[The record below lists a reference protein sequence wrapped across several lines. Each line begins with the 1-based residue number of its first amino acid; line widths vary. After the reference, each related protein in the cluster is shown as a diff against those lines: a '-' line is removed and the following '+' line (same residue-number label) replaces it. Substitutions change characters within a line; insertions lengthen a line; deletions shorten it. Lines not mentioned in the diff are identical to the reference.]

1 MRECVMHPLLFLSF
15 AVLNKPV
22 ACSMI
27 LTSTRS
33 VSISSMR
40 RTVPSM
46 GPLQAIRDR
55 FKSSP
60 SVVKLPPPVAFEAAE
75 AVECE
80 LDKPETCEEPKLVMS
95 STDKILV
102 KLGMKTEGECKL
114 EPEGENLMEKIKCAG
129 RAGIISYILWEWA
142 FWIGAGGVAA
152 FTYYT
157 ATGSWPDLSN
167 PEDQGKVAASAFALV
182 NVARFA
188 VPLRIGLALST
199 VPWVDDN
206 IVKPF
211 LVKGDAAP

>member
-33 VSISSMR
+33 VSIGSMR
-40 RTVPSM
+40 RTVPTM

-55 FKSSP
+55 FKSAP
-60 SVVKLPPPVAFEAAE
+60 SDVKLPPPVAFEAAE

-114 EPEGENLMEKIKCAG
+114 
-129 RAGIISYILWEWA
+129 S
-142 FWIGAGGVAA
+142 
-152 FTYYT
+152 
-157 ATGSWPDLSN
+157 
-167 PEDQGKVAASAFALV
+167 QKV
-182 NVARFA
+182 R
-188 VPLRIGLALST
+188 T
-199 VPWVDDN
+199 
-206 IVKPF
+206 
-211 LVKGDAAP
+211 

>member
-1 MRECVMHPLLFLSF
+1 
-15 AVLNKPV
+15 
-22 ACSMI
+22 
-27 LTSTRS
+27 
-33 VSISSMR
+33 
-40 RTVPSM
+40 M

-60 SVVKLPPPVAFEAAE
+60 SVAAAE

-167 PEDQGKVAASAFALV
+167 PEDQGKVAASAFALKLCKQ
-182 NVARFA
+182 R
-188 VPLRIGLALST
+188 RIVVYLHS
-199 VPWVDDN
+199 
-206 IVKPF
+206 
-211 LVKGDAAP
+211 